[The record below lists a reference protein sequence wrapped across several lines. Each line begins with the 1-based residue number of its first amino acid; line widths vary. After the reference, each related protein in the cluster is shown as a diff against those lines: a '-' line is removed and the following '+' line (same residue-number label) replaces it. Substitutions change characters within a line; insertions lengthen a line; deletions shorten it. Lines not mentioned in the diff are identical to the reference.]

1 MRPNS
6 IRFHYPL
13 WFGDAGNNSLG
24 RVTTSGALTE
34 YSIPTANTLPM
45 GITTGPDG
53 AIWYTEGMKIGQA
66 VFETAVVSATP
77 GTGKVGSEVMLCGT
91 GFAPGEQVHLF
102 GDSTSKNLLDTAHAD
117 ESGSFAV
124 SRPVAHAA
132 FGPESV
138 TGVGRAR
145 VTSPCKGTTGT
156 WPGLI

>member
-1 MRPNS
+1 
-6 IRFHYPL
+6 
-13 WFGDAGNNSLG
+13 
-24 RVTTSGALTE
+24 
-34 YSIPTANTLPM
+34 M

-124 SRPVAHAA
+124 SRPVAQAA

-138 TGVGRAR
+138 TGVGQTSGRLGVAPYTILAR
-145 VTSPCKGTTGT
+145 LVLDPAEGA
-156 WPGLI
+156 PGAAIEGNG